1 MSGSQGRDETPL
13 DYPTAKFPSPTR
25 RMCQYQEPTPLLSS
39 ESRPFEL
46 STLLHEIAD
55 KWHKFS

>member
-1 MSGSQGRDETPL
+1 MDKSTKAVAAAI
-13 DYPTAKFPSPTR
+13 AKS
-25 RMCQYQEPTPLLSS
+25 LSS